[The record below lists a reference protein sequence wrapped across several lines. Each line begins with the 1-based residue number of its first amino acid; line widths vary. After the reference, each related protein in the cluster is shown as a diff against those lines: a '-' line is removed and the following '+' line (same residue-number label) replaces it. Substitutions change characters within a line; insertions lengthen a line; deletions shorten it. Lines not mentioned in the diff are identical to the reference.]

1 MIDPN
6 RRAFFVEGVERIP
19 EEELARIIGIF
30 AAHDLT
36 PHVLPR
42 GDIRVNLEPDDEL
55 IDALDNLPLDAE
67 YGYFNYEELLSF
79 AQEHFNESGRSQES
93 IKKITSLLWKRGS
106 FYVSLDDSVEKVK
119 NHFGQLRPRDRL
131 FFPGFGRASME
142 LFTSFAA
149 SRISQFDGESPQVS
163 LSE

>member
-93 IKKITSLLWKRGS
+93 IKKITRLLWKT
-106 FYVSLDDSVEKVK
+106 LAL
-119 NHFGQLRPRDRL
+119 QLIPL
-131 FFPGFGRASME
+131 PK
-142 LFTSFAA
+142 
-149 SRISQFDGESPQVS
+149 I
-163 LSE
+163 LS